1 MCGVLCSTTYQRFG
15 KAKPASLFLDTLKIV
30 YQCLI
35 SLVALLY
42 TGINGCGYYSMI
54 SEAEMEILVA
64 RLPLSRSEDLTFLVL
79 EQ

>member
-1 MCGVLCSTTYQRFG
+1 MYVRRIMLHDLPRFG

-54 SEAEMEILVA
+54 SEAKMESL
-64 RLPLSRSEDLTFLVL
+64 LPLSRSEDLTFLVL